1 MPLRQRISSEQSRNQ
16 VICHNS
22 SIHRM
27 CSLIMPAVRRKMR
40 LKRLIDTGE
49 WYRMILETCAVASI
63 KISNRNSMMC
73 RIVMFAKT
81 SSTPER
87 IHNKHLKY
95 KIDSS
100 SLSHGVKP
108 ETLPP
113 KSSTNHLKAGI
124 QNMAGLT
131 DSINMNSKRRGLHT
145 DTPIQHNKEGNK
157 KVRVKTELKNMTS
170 TIKEVN
176 IQKQ

>member
-1 MPLRQRISSEQSRNQ
+1 MLLRRRISSEQLRNQ

-27 CSLIMPAVRRKMR
+27 CNLIMPAVRRKMR
-40 LKRLIDTGE
+40 LKRLIDIEE

-63 KISNRNSMMC
+63 KISNRNNMMC
-73 RIVMFAKT
+73 RIVVLAKT

-100 SLSHGVKP
+100 SPSHGVRP
-108 ETLPP
+108 GTSPP
-113 KSSTNHLKAGI
+113 KSSMNHLRAGI
-124 QNMAGLT
+124 RNMAGLI
-131 DSINMNSKRRGLHT
+131 D
-145 DTPIQHNKEGNK
+145 
-157 KVRVKTELKNMTS
+157 
-170 TIKEVN
+170 
-176 IQKQ
+176 